1 MLYINAGEKIN
12 AVSHTHHLLSVC
24 FFFKIRNILGTA
36 IDLYL
41 VSLLI
46 GLPNTCMQKTNLRK
60 RFNLLIFAQR
70 KMHYSRKTQMAR
82 DDIGTHPTGV
92 TWSEI
97 NPLIFTK
104 KWKHFC

>member
-1 MLYINAGEKIN
+1 MLYINAGEK
-12 AVSHTHHLLSVC
+12 S
-24 FFFKIRNILGTA
+24 
-36 IDLYL
+36 
-41 VSLLI
+41 
-46 GLPNTCMQKTNLRK
+46 LPNTCMRNKYLRK

-70 KMHYSRKTQMAR
+70 KMHFSRKTQMAQ

>member
-1 MLYINAGEKIN
+1 M
-12 AVSHTHHLLSVC
+12 LSVIHTT
-24 FFFKIRNILGTA
+24 FYQSVFFKIRNILGTA

-46 GLPNTCMQKTNLRK
+46 GLPNTCMQNKYLRK
-60 RFNLLIFAQR
+60 RFNPLIFAQR
-70 KMHYSRKTQMAR
+70 KMHYSRETQMAQ

-97 NPLIFTK
+97 NTLIFTK